1 VPSPDAAHHGLLA
14 FPSAPPEA
22 SYSTHGTAEGMIRVT
37 FRRWMAGAARVALI
51 LVLATGGALLCVRPP
66 SPLAAAERLF
76 EAVAFRLSAP
86 VQPLDGRIV
95 VIGITEDTL
104 DLFPYRSPI
113 DRAFLAGVLDRLAS
127 AGVAAIGLDV
137 LLDRPTEPAKDAAL
151 RRAIR
156 RADVPVTVITLA
168 PETPASPERRRT
180 LAGFVA
186 GVRTGYANLARDRF
200 DDLVREHVPIHP
212 TTGEPSFA
220 ASLAAALGAP
230 VPARPFPIAGR
241 RARGGHAFAVY
252 PAEAVRLLP
261 PDWLRGKVALVG
273 SLRPGEDE
281 HRTLASTF
289 GQPSFGVEIHAQVL
303 SQILDRRAIP
313 TSLIPWTEILAAL
326 GMAAAGLAA
335 AAALSGYIL
344 AVALAG
350 IGAAFV
356 AVALAGYAGGLAL
369 VPCAAPVLA
378 AAAAAAAFRTW
389 RGREERR
396 DRRALQALF
405 SRFMSEPVA
414 DALMRDRELFLAGGR
429 PRPQVLTATVLFCD
443 IAGST
448 AICERLAPE
457 PLIAWF
463 DLFINTMVQLITE
476 HGGVVLRFV
485 GDGILAAFGCPV
497 PRRDEAGVT
506 ADARNAARCALAMER
521 AMERLNDG
529 WRDAGL
535 PETGLRVGLHTGE
548 LVAGSLGSGPRLEY
562 CLLGDTANVGARLEQ
577 LGKEFAGGAV
587 RYCTILVGEPTWQRL
602 GGLVPGVRIGE
613 IGLRGKRAR
622 LAVYRIDAHGWVMQE
637 NRPAVVAHSGD

>member
-1 VPSPDAAHHGLLA
+1 
-14 FPSAPPEA
+14 
-22 SYSTHGTAEGMIRVT
+22 MIRVT
-37 FRRWMAGAARVALI
+37 LRRRLAEAARVALI
-51 LVLATGGALLCVRPP
+51 LALATGGALLCVRPP

-76 EAVAFRLSAP
+76 EAAAFRLFAP
-86 VQPLDGRIV
+86 VRPLDERIV
-95 VIGITEDTL
+95 IVEITEDTL

-113 DRAFLAGVLDRLAS
+113 DRTFLAGVLDQLAS

-156 RADVPVTVITLA
+156 RRDVPVVAITLG

-186 GVRTGYANLARDRF
+186 GVRTGTANLARDRF

-212 TTGEPSFA
+212 ATGEPSFA

-230 VPARPFPIAGR
+230 VPARPFPIAWRRTPGR
-241 RARGGHAFAVY
+241 HAFPVY

-273 SLRPGEDE
+273 SLRQGEDE
-281 HRTLASTF
+281 HRTLASAF
-289 GQPSFGVEIHAQVL
+289 GQPSFGVEIHAQIL
-303 SQILDRRAIP
+303 SQLLDRRAVP
-313 TSLIPWTEILAAL
+313 SPPIPWTAILVTL

-335 AAALSGYIL
+335 ASVLTGYIL
-344 AVALAG
+344 AAALAG

-356 AVALAGYAGGLAL
+356 TAALAGYAGGLAL
-369 VPCAAPVLA
+369 VPCVAPVLA
-378 AAAAAAAFRTW
+378 MAAAAAAFRAW
-389 RGREERR
+389 RGRAERR

-405 SRFMSEPVA
+405 SRFLSEPVA

-463 DLFINTMVQLITE
+463 DLYLNTMVQLVIE
-476 HGGVVLRFV
+476 HEGVVLRFV
-485 GDGILAAFGCPV
+485 GDGVLAAFGCPV

-506 ADARNAARCALAMER
+506 EDARNATRCALAMER

-529 WRDAGL
+529 WREAGL

-577 LGKEFAGGAV
+577 LGKEFADGAI

-602 GGLVPGVRIGE
+602 GGTV
-613 IGLRGKRAR
+613 
-622 LAVYRIDAHGWVMQE
+622 
-637 NRPAVVAHSGD
+637 

>member
-1 VPSPDAAHHGLLA
+1 M
-14 FPSAPPEA
+14 
-22 SYSTHGTAEGMIRVT
+22 TWVT
-37 FRRWMAGAARVALI
+37 RGRRTAGAARIALIPALAAFVAL
-51 LVLATGGALLCVRPP
+51 LSVRPP

-76 EAVAFRLSAP
+76 EAVAFRLAAP
-86 VQPLDGRIV
+86 ALPPDERIV
-95 VIGITEDTL
+95 IVGITEDTL

-113 DRAFLAGVLDRLAS
+113 DRTFLAGLLDQLAR
-127 AGVAAIGLDV
+127 ARVAAIGLDV

-156 RADVPVTVITLA
+156 RADVPVVVITLA

-186 GVRTGYANLARDRF
+186 GVRAGTANLARDRF
-200 DDLVREHVPIHP
+200 DDAVREHIPVHP
-212 TTGEPSFA
+212 ATGELSFA
-220 ASLAAALGAP
+220 ASLAAALGVP
-230 VPARPFPIAGR
+230 VPDRPFPIMWR
-241 RARGGHAFAVY
+241 RARGGHAFPVY

-261 PDWLRGKVALVG
+261 PEWLGGKIALVG
-273 SLRPGEDE
+273 SLRQGEDE
-281 HRTLASTF
+281 HRTLASAF
-289 GQPSFGVEIHAQVL
+289 GQPSFGVEIHAQIL
-303 SQILDRRAIP
+303 SQLLDGRAVP
-313 TSLIPWTEILAAL
+313 SPFLPWTEILTTL

-335 AAALSGYIL
+335 ASVFAGYVL
-344 AVALAG
+344 GAVLAG
-350 IGAAFV
+350 VGAAFV
-356 AVALAGYAGGLAL
+356 AAALGAYASGAML
-369 VPCAAPVLA
+369 VPCVAPILA
-378 AAAAAAAFRTW
+378 AVAAGGAFRAW
-389 RGREERR
+389 RGLGERR
-396 DRRALQALF
+396 DRRALRALF
-405 SRFMSEPVA
+405 RRFMSEPVA
-414 DALMRDRELFLAGGR
+414 EELMRERELFLAGGR
-429 PRPQVLTATVLFCD
+429 PRPQTLTATVMFCD

-463 DLFINTMVQLITE
+463 DLYINTMVQLIIE
-476 HGGVVLRFV
+476 HDGVVLRFV

-497 PRRDEAGVT
+497 PRRDEAAVT

-577 LGKEFAGGAV
+577 LGKDYAGGAV
-587 RYCTILVGEPTWQRL
+587 RYCTILVGEPTWRRL
-602 GGLVPGVRIGE
+602 GGTIPGVRIGE

-622 LAVYRIDAHGWVMQE
+622 LAVYRIDSHARTVPEHG
-637 NRPAVVAHSGD
+637 PDVAAQGGG

>member
-1 VPSPDAAHHGLLA
+1 LFDAA
-14 FPSAPPEA
+14 
-22 SYSTHGTAEGMIRVT
+22 
-37 FRRWMAGAARVALI
+37 
-51 LVLATGGALLCVRPP
+51 
-66 SPLAAAERLF
+66 
-76 EAVAFRLSAP
+76 AFRLFAP
-86 VQPLDGRIV
+86 VPPLDERIV
-95 VIGITEDTL
+95 IVGITEDTL

-113 DRAFLAGVLDRLAS
+113 DRTFLAGVLDQLAG

-137 LLDRPTEPAKDAAL
+137 LLDHPTEPAKDAAL
-151 RRAIR
+151 RRAIQR
-156 RADVPVTVITLA
+156 RDVPVVAITLG

-186 GVRTGYANLARDRF
+186 GVRTGTANLARDRF

-212 TTGEPSFA
+212 ATGEPSFA

-230 VPARPFPIAGR
+230 VPARPFPIAWR
-241 RARGGHAFAVY
+241 RTRGGHAFAVY

-273 SLRPGEDE
+273 SLRQGEDE
-281 HRTLASTF
+281 HRTLASAF
-289 GQPSFGVEIHAQVL
+289 GQPSFGVEIHAQIL
-303 SQILDRRAIP
+303 SQLLDRRAVP
-313 TSLIPWTEILAAL
+313 SPPVPWTEILATL

-335 AAALSGYIL
+335 ASVLTGYIL
-344 AVALAG
+344 AATLTG

-356 AVALAGYAGGLAL
+356 AAALAGYAGGLAL
-369 VPCAAPVLA
+369 VPCVAPVLA
-378 AAAAAAAFRTW
+378 VAAAAAAFRAW
-389 RGREERR
+389 RGRAERR

-405 SRFMSEPVA
+405 SRFLSEPVA

-457 PLIAWF
+457 PLINWF
-463 DLFINTMVQLITE
+463 DLYLNTMVQLVIE
-476 HGGVVLRFV
+476 HEGVVLRFV
-485 GDGILAAFGCPV
+485 GDGVLAAFGCPV

-506 ADARNAARCALAMER
+506 EDARNAARCALAMER

-529 WRDAGL
+529 WREAGL

-577 LGKEFAGGAV
+577 LGKEFADGAI

-602 GGLVPGVRIGE
+602 GGTVPGVRIGE
-613 IGLRGKRAR
+613 IGLRGKSAR
-622 LAVYRIDAHGWVMQE
+622 LGVYRIDAHALAAREHG
-637 NRPAVVAHSGD
+637 PAVVAESGG